1 METTLKMAEALILR
15 ADSQKRFEQL
25 KQRLQQN
32 ARVQE
37 GDTPA
42 EAPADLLA
50 EIEQVAVELTRL
62 IQQINRTNSS
72 VRLTPEQSLADALAS
87 RDVLKLRIAVY
98 RDLAQAASIN
108 QSRATR
114 SEIKFRSTI
123 SVAEVQKQADQ
134 LAKAYRE
141 LDAQIQAANWLTE
154 LQA

>member
-1 METTLKMAEALILR
+1 MKVAEALILR
-15 ADSQKRFEQL
+15 ADYQKRFEQL

-42 EAPADLLA
+42 EAPADLLQ
-50 EIEQVAVELTRL
+50 ELEQVAVDLTRL
-62 IQQINRTNSS
+62 IQQINRTNST
-72 VRLTPEQSLADALAS
+72 VTLAPHQSLADALAV
-87 RDVLKLRIAVY
+87 RDVLKLRISVY
-98 RDLAQAASIN
+98 RDLAQAASVN
-108 QSRATR
+108 SMRTTR

-123 SVAEVQKQADQ
+123 SVAEIQKQADQ